1 MTAARFSTAPLQTV
15 PVKSDFTY
23 PCLLIGDA
31 PGAPGAAGSNG
42 DGGKGYKADKEIQQQ
57 WE

>member
-1 MTAARFSTAPLQTV
+1 MTAALFSTVPLQSV

-23 PCLLIGDA
+23 PCLLIGD
-31 PGAPGAAGSNG
+31 APGAAGSNG